1 MDYGEKPLQ
10 RREARTDATAALE
23 RGVERAKVRLQSATV
38 SVALRWWFVVWHCDL
53 IIDWALSW

>member
-38 SVALRWWFVVWHCDL
+38 SVALR
-53 IIDWALSW
+53 